1 MRLLALALTVTFAAC
16 GSQQQQGYRPTPSAR
31 ETVLI
36 TLGAVPMVK
45 FVSAFAEASTNV
57 KASGSASVSTD
68 YGPRP
73 GPKLQSGEILGLAF
87 ADAQRKAEILA
98 AAAHVKLGTVDA
110 VVEEFGGVTP
120 LSSRSNNV
128 PLSASV
134 NAQRMQIAISPDAP
148 VMLAVRYHIAG
159 ASDPNGL
166 NVIEVVGVAS
176 PANARV
182 YEGGRTGRVAVNIDG
197 TGPRLQDAMNALK
210 AYEDAVRSTAH
221 SLGISDAAIEIR
233 DASFMGVNQGAG
245 TGTQFIYSH

>member
-1 MRLLALALTVTFAAC
+1 MRLLALAMTVAFVAC
-16 GSQQQQGYRPTPSAR
+16 ASQQQQGYRPTPSAR

-45 FVSAFAEASTNV
+45 FVSAFAEASANV

-68 YGPRP
+68 FGSRP
-73 GPKLQSGEILGLAF
+73 GPKLQSGAILGLAF
-87 ADAQRKAEILA
+87 ADARRKAEILA
-98 AAAHVKLGTVDA
+98 SAAHVKLGEVDA
-110 VVEEFGGVTP
+110 VVEEVGGVTP
-120 LSSRSNNV
+120 LSSGSKGV
-128 PLSASV
+128 ALSST
-134 NAQRMQIAISPDAP
+134 RMQIAISPDAP

-245 TGTQFIYSH
+245 TGTQVIYSH